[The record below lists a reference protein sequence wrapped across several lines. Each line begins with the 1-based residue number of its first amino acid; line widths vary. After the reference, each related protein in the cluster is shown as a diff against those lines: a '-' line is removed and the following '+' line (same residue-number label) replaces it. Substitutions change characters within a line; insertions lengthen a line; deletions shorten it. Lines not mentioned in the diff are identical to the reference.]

1 MSAFCDA
8 SKCSVKLILWKKKT
22 LVIILLLPLL
32 LHLCSGMEEM
42 SLQEAKSAFKN
53 CVIRQQ
59 FAVEGLYPVMCS
71 YNLYHGCPTQ
81 SFGLDE
87 SIKGTNVQFVL
98 RLYSN

>member
-22 LVIILLLPLL
+22 IVIILSVLS
-32 LHLCSGMEEM
+32 HLCSGMEEM
-42 SLQEAKSAFKN
+42 SLQEAKAAFKN

-59 FAVEGLYPVMCS
+59 FAEEGLYPVMCS

-98 RLYSN
+98 RL